1 MNHPRCGFAARPPG
15 GAAGGAAEPVR
26 GGRSKGPALAVVSL
40 FLAVGTAHA
49 GLFDDDEARKAIL
62 DVRSKVEQADSSAKS
77 RDADLTEQINQLKRS
92 LLDLNTTIEQLR
104 ADLARQRGIDEQLQR
119 DVADLQRKQ
128 KDVQQGIDDRLR
140 KIEPQKVSLDGK
152 EFLADPDE
160 TRLYGEAVNVL
171 RQGDFGG
178 AVSAFSAFQKRYP
191 TSGYGTA
198 ALYWLANAHY
208 GKRDYKEAIPSFR
221 ALVNAAPDH
230 PRAPE
235 ALLSIANCQLE
246 LKDSKAA
253 RRTLDELLKSYPKS
267 EAAQAGRERI
277 ASLK

>member
-1 MNHPRCGFAARPPG
+1 MTPLNFVRRGVRAA
-15 GAAGGAAEPVR
+15 AV
-26 GGRSKGPALAVVSL
+26 ALALGVVGS
-40 FLAVGTAHA
+40 AHA

-62 DVRSKVEQADSSAKS
+62 DLRAKLEQADLSAKA
-77 RDADLTEQINQLKRS
+77 RDAELTEQINQLKRS
-92 LLDLNTTIEQLR
+92 LLDLNATIEQLR
-104 ADLARQRGIDEQLQR
+104 GELAKMRGTDEQLQR
-119 DVADLQRKQ
+119 DVAELQRRQ

-140 KIEPQKVSLDGK
+140 KIEPQKVTLDGK
-152 EFLADPDE
+152 EFLADPEE

-171 RQGDFGG
+171 RQGDFAG
-178 AVSAFSAFQKRYP
+178 AVGAFSAFQKRYP
-191 TSGYGTA
+191 TSGYSTA
-198 ALYWLANAHY
+198 ATYWLANAYY
-208 GKRDYKEAIPSFR
+208 GKRDYKEAVPAFR

-246 LKDSKAA
+246 LKDPKAA
-253 RRTLDELLKSYPKS
+253 RRTLDELLKTYPKS

>member
-1 MNHPRCGFAARPPG
+1 MRA
-15 GAAGGAAEPVR
+15 
-26 GGRSKGPALAVVSL
+26 AVVV
-40 FLAVGTAHA
+40 LALGVAGSAHA
-49 GLFDDDEARKAIL
+49 GLFDDEEARKAIL
-62 DVRSKVEQADSSAKS
+62 DLRNKLEQTDVSAKA
-77 RDADLTEQINQLKRS
+77 RDAELTEQISLLKRS
-92 LLDLNTTIEQLR
+92 LLDLNATLEQLR

-119 DVADLQRKQ
+119 DVSELQRRQ

-140 KIEPQKVSLDGK
+140 KIEPQKVTLDGK

-208 GKRDYKEAIPSFR
+208 GKRDYKEAIPAFR

-246 LKDSKAA
+246 LKDPKAA
-253 RRTLDELLKSYPKS
+253 RRTLDELVKTYPKS

>member
-1 MNHPRCGFAARPPG
+1 MKR
-15 GAAGGAAEPVR
+15 
-26 GGRSKGPALAVVSL
+26 
-40 FLAVGTAHA
+40 A
-49 GLFDDDEARKAIL
+49 GLGFVAVAAAAWVLAAPAYAGIFDDDEARKAIL
-62 DVRSKVEQADSSAKS
+62 DVRTKVEQADQGAKA
-77 RDADLTEQINQLKRS
+77 REAELAEQINQLRRS
-92 LLDLNTTIEQLR
+92 LLDLNGTIEQLR

-119 DVADLQRKQ
+119 
-128 KDVQQGIDDRLR
+128 
-140 KIEPQKVSLDGK
+140 KIEPQKVTLDGK

-171 RQGDFGG
+171 RQGDFNG
-178 AVSAFSAFQKRYP
+178 AVGAFTAFQKRYP

-198 ALYWLANAHY
+198 STYWLANAYY
-208 GKRDYKEAIPSFR
+208 GKRDYKEAIPAFR
-221 ALVNAAPDH
+221 ALVSNAPDH

-246 LKDSKAA
+246 LKDPKAA
-253 RRTLDELLKSYPKS
+253 RRTLDELLKTYPKS

>member
-1 MNHPRCGFAARPPG
+1 MT
-15 GAAGGAAEPVR
+15 PVNFVR
-26 GGRSKGPALAVVSL
+26 RSLRTTAIVLALG
-40 FLAVGTAHA
+40 AVGAAHA
-49 GLFDDDEARKAIL
+49 GLFDDEEARKAIL
-62 DVRSKVEQADSSAKS
+62 DLRAKLEQAETAGKA
-77 RDADLTEQINQLKRS
+77 RDADMAEQINQLKRS

-104 ADLARQRGIDEQLQR
+104 ADLARLRGIDEQLQR
-119 DVADLQRKQ
+119 DVSELQRRQ

-140 KIEPQKVSLDGK
+140 KIEPQKVTLDGK
-152 EFLADPDE
+152 EFLADPEE

-178 AVSAFSAFQKRYP
+178 AVAAFSAFQKRYP
-191 TSGYGTA
+191 TSGYSTA

-208 GKRDYKEAIPSFR
+208 GKRDYKEAIPAFR

-246 LKDSKAA
+246 LKDAKAA
-253 RRTLDELLKSYPKS
+253 RRTLDELLKTYPKS